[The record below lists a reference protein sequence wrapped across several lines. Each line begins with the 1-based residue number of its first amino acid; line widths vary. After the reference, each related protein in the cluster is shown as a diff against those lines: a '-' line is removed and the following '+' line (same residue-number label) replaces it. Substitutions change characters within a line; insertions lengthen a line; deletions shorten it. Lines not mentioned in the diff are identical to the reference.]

1 MVRPHRA
8 SLWAVRDADLRCT
21 LGSAYSITGIMKDL
35 IVETIGVRLRCSRMA
50 DGMVGRL

>member
-8 SLWAVRDADLRCT
+8 SLWAVRDADLRCA
-21 LGSAYSITGIMKDL
+21 LGFSYSMTGIMKDFIL
-35 IVETIGVRLRCSRMA
+35 EAIWFRLRHSRMA